1 MKSRSHRSYGIVVS
15 LFTLWMAV
23 APAAAASAPA
33 DQIRETINKVLDVL
47 KDPTLKNDKKNRLQ
61 RLKGII
67 EPQFDFAEMAKR
79 SLGAQWQRRTGEEQ
93 REFVNLFQELIENSY
108 IDSIDSYDGEKVII
122 ASQKQDQNY
131 AQVNTKIVTRKGE
144 EFSINYKLMNNNEG
158 WKIYDVV
165 IEDISLVNNYRSQFN
180 RIISQSSYE
189 DLMRKMK
196 QKEMAAPAA
205 RKS

>member
-1 MKSRSHRSYGIVVS
+1 
-15 LFTLWMAV
+15 MAV

-61 RLKGII
+61 RLKVII

-196 QKEMAAPAA
+196 QKEMGAPAA